1 MSAPVPVIT
10 ESHDVAMTPVIVE
23 TLPTQPVIAEPT
35 YEYQVNY
42 EPEPVESVGLTRVEG
57 ADMAALMRELSSL
70 NSFSDDEPSTQVITR
85 PVTQAATPQRKKKSF
100 FSK

>member
-1 MSAPVPVIT
+1 MNAPVPAIT
-10 ESHDVAMTPVIVE
+10 ESHNGAMASVIVE
-23 TLPTQPVIAEPT
+23 PLPTQPVTAEPT

-70 NSFSDDEPSTQVITR
+70 NSFGDDEPSVQVITR
-85 PVTQAATPQRKKKSF
+85 PVTQAAAPQRKKKSF